1 MTKEKLTA
9 IIKSKKEL
17 ANLPVIAD
25 IDFGHTQPMIT
36 FPVGGEIKIT
46 ALGETVKIEV
56 VSH

>member
-1 MTKEKLTA
+1 M
-9 IIKSKKEL
+9 
-17 ANLPVIAD
+17 PVIAD
-25 IDFGHTQPMIT
+25 IDFGHTQPMII